1 MKQLKFSFAIQLN
14 YSVEPWEGV
23 IYTKYLQFSELMQ
36 VTIFKNTS
44 KKN

>member
-1 MKQLKFSFAIQLN
+1 MKQLKFTFTIQL
-14 YSVEPWEGV
+14 EPWEGV

-44 KKN
+44 NKN